1 MNDNTKTQSMTH
13 RILRLPLVI
22 ERTGLGRTM
31 IYQLQASG
39 DFPAKLKLGC
49 RAVGWMESEIDAWVR
64 SRASARLSKPATH
77 RNDNTVAV

>member
-1 MNDNTKTQSMTH
+1 MNDNPRTQSMTH
-13 RILRLPLVI
+13 RILRLPQVI

-31 IYQLQASG
+31 IYQLEASG

-64 SRASARLSKPATH
+64 SRASARLSKPAIH